1 MGNGM
6 MCATTSKSMVSQGVA
21 NTGQTGAPPPPP
33 PTGVVGGGGAPH
45 LTAVVVSQSGLSQG
59 GFDLVPMPLFSFVG
73 GVAGGGYAFA
83 LWMLSAEIGRKSS
96 TQNSSDNCSKCSD
109 RSGNQSCFF
118 GEIAC
123 VFMCVFCGSAIQF
136 HLRHACTSSSIV
148 GCIGIQ
154 KRCFRSQCRLGLSF
168 KFSVQCAQ
176 TNNLRRVAVVKKHIF
191 FIVRHST
198 RAPLTLDLANDI
210 GPLRSYA

>member
-1 MGNGM
+1 MTSLTYAFIPPSIMGTQVASSPLPYPLHPPSQTHPHTPKG
-6 MCATTSKSMVSQGVA
+6 CAHALRGNARPNQ
-21 NTGQTGAPPPPP
+21 
-33 PTGVVGGGGAPH
+33 
-45 LTAVVVSQSGLSQG
+45 
-59 GFDLVPMPLFSFVG
+59 FFRLVPMPPFRLARG
-73 GVAGGGYAFA
+73 GVGGGYAFA

-123 VFMCVFCGSAIQF
+123 VLMCVFCGSAIQF

-198 RAPLTLDLANDI
+198 RPPLTLDLANYI
-210 GPLRSYA
+210 GSLRSYA